1 MNFSSDKLVKTGIIG
16 AVIAVI
22 CCLLPPLAI
31 LFGFVGFF
39 RNCWLS
45 RFCSRTSHHYRR
57 CDDWLWPVEKIKTVK

>member
-31 LFGFVGFF
+31 LFGFVGFSAIAGYLDF
-39 RNCWLS
+39 VLVPAIIIAVVMIGYGLLKKS
-45 RFCSRTSHHYRR
+45 K
-57 CDDWLWPVEKIKTVK
+57 L